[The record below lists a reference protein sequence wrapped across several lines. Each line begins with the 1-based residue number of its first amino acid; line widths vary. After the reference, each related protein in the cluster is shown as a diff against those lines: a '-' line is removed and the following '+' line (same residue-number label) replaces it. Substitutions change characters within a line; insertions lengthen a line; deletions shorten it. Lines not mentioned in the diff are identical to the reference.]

1 MLMGRARG
9 LVLPGCHGRV
19 DGVVAG
25 VWRSVAVSG
34 SRGENVMALLE
45 GGRER
50 AGRGPFCPRPGK
62 REGISF
68 LILA

>member
-1 MLMGRARG
+1 MISQLLAG
-9 LVLPGCHGRV
+9 LSERT
-19 DGVVAG
+19 
-25 VWRSVAVSG
+25 SG
-34 SRGENVMALLE
+34 SICIQKYDDSGNPIGLSEVVMALLE